1 MSWQYL
7 HWITFYNKIKAE
19 AALCQT
25 VTVVLEFVLNF
36 KYTLGKEAGQSFAW
50 AQMCSLQLRLNSSTN
65 T

>member
-19 AALCQT
+19 AALCQI

-36 KYTLGKEAGQSFAW
+36 KCTIWGKKLDKVLLGHKCAHYS
-50 AQMCSLQLRLNSSTN
+50 
-65 T
+65 